1 MRTSFKLVL
10 ILSFLSIAISTATA
24 VAADEIQDLR
34 YENEVLESELALAR
48 KAQVYFIFNLKDKK
62 IYLKTRGATRRE
74 LPIDQVKGWNL
85 PLSARPHPLLK
96 KISFF
101 KPRREEIGPKQKE
114 TTADD
119 KFEIDALELDDM
131 PSRYDLVL
139 DDGLVV
145 TVRPKP
151 AGILSHLESGASS
164 IGLYLSRPLFTLW
177 GLITKRPYSSLYISM
192 DKIDAQSLYWSF
204 SEGSQCIAYNP

>member
-34 YENEVLESELALAR
+34 YENEVLESELALAQ

-62 IYLKTRGATRRE
+62 IYLKARGANRRE
-74 LPIDQVKGWNL
+74 LPIDQIKGWNL
-85 PLSARPHPLLK
+85 PLSAKPHPLLK
-96 KISFF
+96 KSSLF
-101 KPRREEIGPKQKE
+101 KPRREEIDPKQKE
-114 TTADD
+114 TAATD

-131 PSRYDLVL
+131 PSRYNLIL
-139 DDGLVV
+139 DGGLVV

-151 AGILSHLESGASS
+151 AGILSYLESGASS
-164 IGLYLSRPLFTLW
+164 LGLYLSRPLFTLW
-177 GLITKRPYSSLYISM
+177 GLLTKKPYSSLYISM

-204 SEGSQCIAYNP
+204 YEGSQCITYNP

>member
-10 ILSFLSIAISTATA
+10 VLSLLSIDISTATA

-34 YENEVLESELALAR
+34 YENEVLESELALAQ

-62 IYLKTRGATRRE
+62 IYLKTRGATKKE
-74 LPIDQVKGWNL
+74 LPIDQIKGWNL

-96 KISFF
+96 KSSLFR
-101 KPRREEIGPKQKE
+101 PRREEIDPKQKE
-114 TTADD
+114 TAATD

-131 PSRYDLVL
+131 PSRFNLIL

-145 TVRPKP
+145 TIRSKP
-151 AGILSHLESGASS
+151 VGILSYLESGASS
-164 IGLYLSRPLFTLW
+164 LGLYVSRPLFTLW
-177 GLITKRPYSSLYISM
+177 GHLSKRPYSSLYVSM

-204 SEGSQCIAYNP
+204 YEGSQSIIYNP